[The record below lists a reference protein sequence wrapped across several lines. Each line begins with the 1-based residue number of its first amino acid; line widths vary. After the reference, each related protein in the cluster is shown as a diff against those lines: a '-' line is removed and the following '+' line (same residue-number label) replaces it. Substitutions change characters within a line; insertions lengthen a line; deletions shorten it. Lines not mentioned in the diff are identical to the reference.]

1 MSASARRRSSASDS
15 PVSSPL
21 ARAPRFSP
29 PSSRTVSPIRK
40 PLHQRSDSQSN
51 QYAGP
56 TIRIVEEQGPDVY
69 SKNPFPSQASQIL
82 PPRKKPGYTFERKGS
97 RVSETVAKFEAS
109 QQARPTLVP
118 KPLDSKKAR
127 HSTSTNTSDAD
138 TTVVSSFSPLS
149 SRFSQGS
156 TARSS
161 PTSDSLFRNEK
172 DFEVLQEVP
181 SSPLR
186 STIRAVSP
194 SPSPPSS
201 AEAPSDNHALT
212 PRASAASLASTNSE
226 ESLVHHNANRNRVSS
241 IVSVSTLPGNRHK
254 HTPSSGSNHQKQAS
268 TSATTAAQ
276 RPISKASAHSFTY
289 TDYSYDSERPRS
301 ASQPA
306 STIHEAQ
313 TATVASGVRV
323 NYPTVRA
330 ASASSLWASSQE
342 QLPTIT
348 SRMNHPRT
356 QVHQWSSQLSTI
368 ASESERGS
376 RSIERASRSLSARS
390 QSVSQDDY
398 PSTGRSVVPRRRQ
411 TVSSVSSSDN
421 VSNSNFTESSVA
433 VPLPLFS
440 PITGPSDHRPGSES
454 DFEERN
460 DTISPLQSPPLRMKT
475 SFIRRY
481 SDSRSPSSS
490 RPSSSQSDLAT
501 YIASTIPAWARVYYR
516 KGERTSLGAP
526 DSISES
532 APSSRL
538 QTSHSG
544 RTNTPSDGNLPFSIY
559 NPRRRPHQRASGA
572 DSVSMMS
579 EGPIEQDVYAVGG
592 PRRHVLEQF
601 TPRLRPDHRSQAQL
615 SAWKAPSF
623 DENFG
628 AALFSRQNRQIVFF
642 CLGFIFPFAWMIAS
656 LLPLP
661 PDPKTIQE
669 TTASELDFEQRF
681 GDQFGPVV
689 DKSFQKANWWR
700 NLNRI
705 MSGVGTLLIGA
716 IIALAI
722 LASRMS

>member
-29 PSSRTVSPIRK
+29 PSSTAVSPVRS
-40 PLHQRSDSQSN
+40 PLHERSDSQSN

-56 TIRIVEEQGPDVY
+56 TIRIVEDQGSDVY
-69 SKNPFPSQASQIL
+69 SKNPFPSQASHIL
-82 PPRKKPGYTFERKGS
+82 PPRKKPGYTFERRGS
-97 RVSETVAKFEAS
+97 RVSETVAKLEAS
-109 QQARPTLVP
+109 QHARQTLVH
-118 KPLDSKKAR
+118 KPLESKKAR

-138 TTVVSSFSPLS
+138 TIVASSFSPLS

-156 TARSS
+156 TTRSS
-161 PTSDSLFRNEK
+161 PTPDSLFRSEK

-201 AEAPSDNHALT
+201 AEAPSDDHALT
-212 PRASAASLASTNSE
+212 PRASAASLASTDSE
-226 ESLVHHNANRNRVSS
+226 EPLVLGNANRNRVSS
-241 IVSVSTLPGNRHK
+241 IVSVSTLPGNPHK
-254 HTPSSGSNHQKQAS
+254 HTRSSGSNHQKQAS
-268 TSATTAAQ
+268 ASTTTPAQ
-276 RPISKASAHSFTY
+276 RPTSKASAHSFSY

-301 ASQPA
+301 ASQPVP
-306 STIHEAQ
+306 TIHEAQ
-313 TATVASGVRV
+313 TATVAPGLRV

-348 SRMNHPRT
+348 SRMNHSRT

-390 QSVSQDDY
+390 QSQDDY
-398 PSTGRSVVPRRRQ
+398 PSNGRSVIPRRRQ
-411 TVSSVSSSDN
+411 TVSTVSSSDG
-421 VSNSNFTESSVA
+421 VSNLTESSVA

-440 PITGPSDHRPGSES
+440 PVTGPSHHGRSSDS

-460 DTISPLQSPPLRMKT
+460 DTVSPLQSPPLRMKT
-475 SFIRRY
+475 SFKRRY

-516 KGERTSLGAP
+516 RGERTSLGAP
-526 DSISES
+526 ESISES
-532 APSSRL
+532 SASLRL
-538 QTSHSG
+538 PTSHSG
-544 RTNTPSDGNLPFSIY
+544 RTTPSEGNLPFSIY

-572 DSVSMMS
+572 DTASMMS
-579 EGPIEQDVYAVGG
+579 DGPIEQDVYAVGG
-592 PRRHVLEQF
+592 PRRHVLEQV
-601 TPRLRPDHRSQAQL
+601 TPRLRPDHRSQARL

-628 AALFSRQNRQIVFF
+628 AALFSRQNRQIVLF

-656 LLPLP
+656 VLPLP
-661 PDPKTIQE
+661 PDPKTVQE
-669 TTASELDFEQRF
+669 TTASELALEQRF
-681 GDQFGPVV
+681 DDQFGPLV
-689 DKSFQKANWWR
+689 DKSYQKANWWR

-716 IIALAI
+716 IIAIAV

>member
-1 MSASARRRSSASDS
+1 MSASPRRHSSASES
-15 PVSSPL
+15 SVSSPL

-29 PSSRTVSPIRK
+29 PSSSTVSPIRK

-56 TIRIVEEQGPDVY
+56 TIRIVEEQGPHVY
-69 SKNPFPSQASQIL
+69 SKNPFPTQPSQIL
-82 PPRKKPGYTFERKGS
+82 PPRKKPGYSFEPKAS
-97 RVSETVAKFEAS
+97 HVSETVAKFEAG
-109 QQARPTLVP
+109 QRARPTPVS
-118 KPLDSKKAR
+118 KPLDSNRTR

-138 TTVVSSFSPLS
+138 TTVVSSSFSPLS

-161 PTSDSLFRNEK
+161 PTPDSLFRSEK
-172 DFEVLQEVP
+172 EFEALQEVP

-201 AEAPSDNHALT
+201 AEAPSNSHALT
-212 PRASAASLASTNSE
+212 PRASAASLALTDGE

-254 HTPSSGSNHQKQAS
+254 HTPSSGSNHWKQAS
-268 TSATTAAQ
+268 PSATTASH
-276 RPISKASAHSFTY
+276 RPISKASAHSFAY

-301 ASQPA
+301 ASQPVP
-306 STIHEAQ
+306 TIHDAR
-313 TATVASGVRV
+313 TATVASGIRV

-348 SRMNHPRT
+348 SRMNLPRT

-376 RSIERASRSLSARS
+376 RSIERASRSLSVRS
-390 QSVSQDDY
+390 QSVSRDDY
-398 PSTGRSVVPRRRQ
+398 PSTGRSVIPRRRR

-421 VSNSNFTESSVA
+421 VSNSDFTGSSVA

-440 PITGPSDHRPGSES
+440 PIGGPSNHGPGSES

-475 SFIRRY
+475 SFVRRY
-481 SDSRSPSSS
+481 SDSRSPSSP

-501 YIASTIPAWARVYYR
+501 YIASTIPAWAKVYYR
-516 KGERTSLGAP
+516 RGERTSLGAP
-526 DSISES
+526 ESISES

-544 RTNTPSDGNLPFSIY
+544 RTDTPSDGNLPFSIY
-559 NPRRRPHQRASGA
+559 NPRRRPHRRASGA

-601 TPRLRPDHRSQAQL
+601 TPRLRPNHRSQAQL

-656 LLPLP
+656 VLPLP
-661 PDPKTIQE
+661 PDPKTTD
-669 TTASELDFEQRF
+669 TTASELDIEQRF
-681 GDQFGPVV
+681 DDQFGPIV
-689 DKSFQKANWWR
+689 DKSYQKANWWR